1 MATGKGKNLT
11 LMGSRVGAP
20 FSAWRIAA
28 DYTVSG
34 LTLYECND
42 THRHILA
49 KQAYTPRGVWVA
61 FDIKAGEYFT
71 DQRQALEIAHQ
82 RALSAARE
90 AHEAYTKASLSA
102 RNARDAR
109 DALRAYTTQ
118 QGESNER
125 T

>member
-1 MATGKGKNLT
+1 MAKSKRLT
-11 LMGSRVGAP
+11 LMGDRVGAP
-20 FSAWRIAA
+20 FSAWRIGA

-42 THRHILA
+42 THRHLLA

-90 AHEAYTKASLSA
+90 AHEAYAKASLNA
-102 RNARDAR
+102 RNAR

-118 QGESNER
+118 KGESNER